1 MRIHSN
7 VLMPSD
13 LQVALND
20 TGLSAEGVHLDTASV
35 HRSTK
40 RGTGIEFR
48 LSAQPGRDRFGKAR
62 RPRNTGQWG
71 AEQSGGYDKGATYDE
86 HGVWMAR
93 LFEIDPD
100 AIVGP
105 YDGVDKFH
113 EMTRYEY
120 A

>member
-1 MRIHSN
+1 
-7 VLMPSD
+7 
-13 LQVALND
+13 
-20 TGLSAEGVHLDTASV
+20 
-35 HRSTK
+35 
-40 RGTGIEFR
+40 
-48 LSAQPGRDRFGKAR
+48 
-62 RPRNTGQWG
+62 
-71 AEQSGGYDKGATYDE
+71 
-86 HGVWMAR
+86 MAR